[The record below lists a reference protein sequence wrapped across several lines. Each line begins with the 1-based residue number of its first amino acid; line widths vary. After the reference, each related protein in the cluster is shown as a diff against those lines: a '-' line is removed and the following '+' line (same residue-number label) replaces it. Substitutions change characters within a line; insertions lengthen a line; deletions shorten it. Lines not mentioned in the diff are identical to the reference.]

1 MLSLGGWCDSLK
13 PWLDDPIHQS
23 YHQGSYP
30 LLKKKNCIDMIYH
43 RLQPWLEASV
53 WAQCQVRKSVRYNKR
68 LVLHSMAQARRL
80 P

>member
-1 MLSLGGWCDSLK
+1 MS
-13 PWLDDPIHQS
+13 P
-23 YHQGSYP
+23 QGSLYCTP
-30 LLKKKNCIDMIYH
+30 ILSPRELPFTEKKNCIDMIYH